1 MKKTIF
7 FLAIILLSLNSL
19 SSQQKKHIT
28 PTSISFVE
36 KSVISSKRKFEKS
49 IDKFVVKMFKSVI
62 NAVEKEDNIN
72 IDTKNMINLG
82 KKTVVPLMKSEYKD
96 LVKEYCYKI
105 YNDKVVQFEKQ
116 NDKVVGDYKVVNK
129 STGKYRYLAKK
140 DSITYYGKEQLY
152 TYLNDDVIVKEYR
165 NKTKKIGKINCFKVV
180 YKKRISA
187 KEFDNS
193 FSEFVSK
200 FYEIYELYVTEDFR
214 LDYHPII
221 KNEFILKKYY
231 PLEVKITKSYIKGA
245 YKEIKMNTINF
256 YKD

>member
-180 YKKRISA
+180 KVDDTA
-187 KEFDNS
+187 
-193 FSEFVSK
+193 
-200 FYEIYELYVTEDFR
+200 
-214 LDYHPII
+214 PII
-221 KNEFILKKYY
+221 TIRMSYFLNFSSPKSTISTVLNIIFTSLNNVMFFTYLLSNSHRSSQVKNIF
-231 PLEVKITKSYIKGA
+231 PFTCANPVKPGLACSL
-245 YKEIKMNTINF
+245 
-256 YKD
+256 